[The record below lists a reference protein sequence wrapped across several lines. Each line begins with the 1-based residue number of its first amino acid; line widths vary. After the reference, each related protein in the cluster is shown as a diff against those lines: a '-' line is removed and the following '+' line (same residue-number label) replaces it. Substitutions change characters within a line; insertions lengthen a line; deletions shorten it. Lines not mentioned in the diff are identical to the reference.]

1 MVFFSVLSDNITQ
14 NTATTKIQ
22 LLNNIIFYYLPKTW
36 PQNRKQKMNIRL
48 KTHVYIYDLKKKW
61 YPFYWYIHAYK
72 STIEIRL
79 NFTIAF

>member
-1 MVFFSVLSDNITQ
+1 
-14 NTATTKIQ
+14 
-22 LLNNIIFYYLPKTW
+22 
-36 PQNRKQKMNIRL
+36 MNIRL

-79 NFTIAF
+79 NFTIAFKKRNESKMLTLGYSQLMFLEEAVTFYSNMINSIEIRSS